1 MNCGQPFRVGR
12 GVQGQYPVE
21 KLSINDNDGIIVK
34 FGPLII
40 AIIAVCLCFYLYKKV
55 NEIQNSK
62 VNTSFEKFIET
73 QNKMNGGFQD
83 AYNKMV
89 EQFNN
94 LSSVVHHKFVPPEIE
109 QNPRDTSNSQQPV
122 EENTTTFSELST
134 RVSSRENS
142 LLPVSIQGDIQS
154 YLKLDTVEEE
164 SHQDESTFKDS
175 RDDTTIISDKDSE
188 ASLSLSYKSDSVKSD
203 VKKKRGRKPKNVIG
217 VE

>member
-1 MNCGQPFRVGR
+1 MNSGQPFRVGR

-62 VNTSFEKFIET
+62 VNTSFEEFIET

-94 LSSVVHHKFVPPEIE
+94 LSSVVHHVFIPPEIE
-109 QNPRDTSNSQQPV
+109 QNQRDTSNSQQPV
-122 EENTTTFSELST
+122 EENAP
-134 RVSSRENS
+134 
-142 LLPVSIQGDIQS
+142 LPVSIQGDIQS

-164 SHQDESTFKDS
+164 SQQNESTFKDS
-175 RDDTTIISDKDSE
+175 REDTTIISDKDSE
-188 ASLSLSYKSDSVKSD
+188 ASLSLSYKSDSVKPD
-203 VKKKRGRKPKNVIG
+203 IKKKRGRKPKNVIG